1 LEEDTMMYGWENG
14 MDAGWWVLMSVVWIA
29 LIALIVWAVVSL
41 FSGPDSHA
49 RRDDARSVLDRR
61 LASGEIDAG
70 TYDQLRERL
79 DRGALAGGR

>member
-1 LEEDTMMYGWENG
+1 MMNGYHNG
-14 MDAGWWVLMSVVWIA
+14 MDAGWWVLMSVLWVA
-29 LIALIVWAVVSL
+29 LIALIVWAVVRLFPGRGSSAKAEDAKSL
-41 FSGPDSHA
+41 
-49 RRDDARSVLDRR
+49 LDRR

>member
-1 LEEDTMMYGWENG
+1 MMNGWDNG
-14 MDAGWWVLMSVVWIA
+14 MDAGWWVLMSVLWIA
-29 LIALIVWAVVSL
+29 LIALIVWALVRL
-41 FSGPDSHA
+41 FSGRGGSTEVEDA
-49 RRDDARSVLDRR
+49 RRVLDRR

>member
-1 LEEDTMMYGWENG
+1 MMNNG
-14 MDAGWWVLMSVVWIA
+14 MDAGWWVLMSILWIA
-29 LIALIVWAVVSL
+29 LIALIVWAVVRL
-41 FSGPDSHA
+41 FPGRENAPRA
-49 RRDDARSVLDRR
+49 EDARSLLDRR

>member
-1 LEEDTMMYGWENG
+1 MMNGWDNG
-14 MDAGWWVLMSVVWIA
+14 MDAGWWVLMSLFWIA
-29 LIALIVWAVVSL
+29 LIAVTVWAIVRL
-41 FSGPDSHA
+41 FPGRENSA
-49 RRDDARSVLDRR
+49 RAEEALQLLDRR

>member
-1 LEEDTMMYGWENG
+1 MSGLNHG
-14 MDAGWWVLMSVVWIA
+14 MDAGWWVLMWVLWIA
-29 LIALIVWAVVSL
+29 LIALIVWAVVRL
-41 FSGPDSHA
+41 FPGGRESSATAENA
-49 RRDDARSVLDRR
+49 RNLLDRR